1 MSENRLANET
11 SAYLRSAA
19 HQPVQW
25 YAWSAEAFERAKR
38 EDKPILLDIGAV
50 WCHWCHVLDHES
62 YDDPAVAAIIN
73 EHFIAVK
80 VDRDER
86 PDLDARYQQAVSAIS
101 GQGGW
106 PLTGFLTPDGKVFFG
121 GTYFPPVDAFGRPSF
136 KRVLLSA
143 AQYYRESRDEAT
155 DAAAHLHRQLAA
167 REGSGRPGT
176 LDLSLLAAGIDSIR
190 QAFDPTNGGFG
201 DAPKFPHPSTI
212 ELLLRRYARTHED
225 ALLEMVLRTL
235 VHTARGG
242 VHDQLGGGFHRY
254 ATDARW
260 IVPHFEKMLY
270 DNAGLLANYAHAF
283 QASGRAYLAEVAR
296 DTAEFMAAVL
306 YDDARGGFYGSQDAD
321 ITPGDDGSYF
331 TWAIDEARAV
341 LSDDEFSVLA
351 EHYHLQGR
359 GEMHN
364 DPARHVLYVDRD
376 PDVVAAVLHLDVADV
391 RRLLSSGREK
401 LIATRAARQTPYVDH
416 ACYANW
422 NGLAIIAFLD
432 ASVILGESRY
442 RNLALRA
449 LDRFIEEAYRPE
461 SGFAH
466 RLGTDP
472 SSGVRTLDDQV
483 QIADALLHA
492 FQLTGDGRYLRLA
505 RQTVDLILRD
515 YWNDNGF
522 LDVPRQTV
530 GPGLDSPHVPVQDAP
545 TPAANAV
552 AAEVLLR
559 LSRILGVDSYRSMA
573 ERMLS
578 ELVPALAPHG
588 LFASTLLIALDD
600 LLHEPAH
607 VTIVGPLTDPRTRAL
622 HEAALHAFRP
632 DKIVSLHADGDR
644 SIPFPEAV
652 QAMVA
657 SAAEPTAFVCAGTA
671 CAPPTSEPTTLTATI
686 TTFGLS

>member
-1 MSENRLANET
+1 MSENRLASEP

-25 YAWSAEAFERAKR
+25 YAWSAEAFERAQR

-106 PLTGFLTPDGKVFFG
+106 PLTGFLTPEGKVFFG

-136 KRVLLSA
+136 KRVLLSV
-143 AQYYRESRDEAT
+143 AQYYRERRDEAK
-155 DAAAHLHRQLAA
+155 DAAAQLHRQLAA

-176 LDLSLLAAGIDSIR
+176 LDESLLAAGIDSIR

-225 ALLEMVLRTL
+225 ALLEIALRTL

-242 VHDQLGGGFHRY
+242 MHDQLGGGFHRY

-283 QASGRAYLAEVAR
+283 QASGRAHLAEVAR

-331 TWAIDEARAV
+331 TWAIDEARAA

-351 EHYHLQGR
+351 EHYHLPGR
-359 GEMHN
+359 GGM
-364 DPARHVLYVDRD
+364 D
-376 PDVVAAVLHLDVADV
+376 
-391 RRLLSSGREK
+391 K
-401 LIATRAARQTPYVDH
+401 
-416 ACYANW
+416 
-422 NGLAIIAFLD
+422 
-432 ASVILGESRY
+432 
-442 RNLALRA
+442 
-449 LDRFIEEAYRPE
+449 
-461 SGFAH
+461 
-466 RLGTDP
+466 DP
-472 SSGVRTLDDQV
+472 S
-483 QIADALLHA
+483 
-492 FQLTGDGRYLRLA
+492 
-505 RQTVDLILRD
+505 
-515 YWNDNGF
+515 
-522 LDVPRQTV
+522 P
-530 GPGLDSPHVPVQDAP
+530 
-545 TPAANAV
+545 
-552 AAEVLLR
+552 
-559 LSRILGVDSYRSMA
+559 
-573 ERMLS
+573 
-578 ELVPALAPHG
+578 
-588 LFASTLLIALDD
+588 
-600 LLHEPAH
+600 
-607 VTIVGPLTDPRTRAL
+607 
-622 HEAALHAFRP
+622 
-632 DKIVSLHADGDR
+632 
-644 SIPFPEAV
+644 
-652 QAMVA
+652 
-657 SAAEPTAFVCAGTA
+657 
-671 CAPPTSEPTTLTATI
+671 
-686 TTFGLS
+686 